1 MTIPLKDFDSV
12 AVESTAHLDR
22 LRALIVG
29 VLGDTAD
36 RCLAVLTAALLES
49 PVAEVTLVGLERF
62 VRSVPKPRELL
73 DLLATAPRS
82 VEVLLKLFAGSPYLT
97 DILLREPSL
106 LRQLTNPNSVG
117 DLRSRQDFVESALA
131 AVALS
136 PESRWAALRRFQ
148 QGELLRIG
156 VCDFLGLLDLR
167 SVTNQLSLLADAL
180 VQASLR
186 LIVSD
191 DGDDHAPAEL
201 PKECGATLRVVS
213 SEADFSSFVSNDEDS
228 RRGASSHNGGLMP
241 QPLHGFA
248 VLAFGKLGGEELNY
262 SSDIDLV
269 FICDGDAAPFDSLA
283 QKLNRALSDVTSH
296 GFLYRVDLRLR
307 PWGNAGPLVVTTAAY
322 LDYLQTQGQL
332 WEKQALLKTR
342 VIAGDFAL
350 GQEFLKQC
358 QPLIFAASAEAVRRS
373 VWQAKKKIEQELQR
387 RGRGWGEVKLGAGT
401 IRDVEFVVQCLQLQH
416 GGAVPEVRSINTLD
430 GLVRLADF
438 GFVQGDE
445 FRELSSAYVFY
456 RVIEHALQLKHS
468 RQTHTLPSE
477 PAELETLARRLD
489 FFDARQLESH
499 FQQHRAGVRRIFEKY
514 VGEADALNYPKRER
528 GGTLQN
534 VSETQPSLWSG
545 LPSPESLGTPALADA
560 AGYKEAGVLCDH
572 RLLDRLSPADP
583 LIVDW
588 QPLDVESGRITIAG
602 FDQLGDLSM
611 ICGLLFVHGFDILSG
626 QVETEEAA
634 VELRAT
640 QKSSLRFLNSF
651 AVRRRSLDAR
661 NTQGVRNTQTDSAM
675 SSPTTA
681 ETSVEWTAFRTE
693 LLDLLKEA
701 QSGRR
706 REAQARL
713 TRRVS
718 EALTDARASG
728 TVQSPVEIEF
738 DNDSHPQTTV
748 IRISAEDTSGFL
760 YELTNAL
767 ALLGVDVRQMVIQTV
782 GSRVQDCLRVTDES
796 GRKLLDARRQ
806 QELRAAIVLIQ
817 HFTDWLPQSPAP
829 EAALLHF
836 QQLLEYELR
845 EPDWLER
852 LASLQRPEVL
862 AALAKLLGVSDF
874 FWEDFLR
881 LQHANLFPVLTD
893 VVGLQRQKMSAELSH
908 ELAEELA
915 AATSFTERRARLNAF
930 KDREMFRIDMRHLAG
945 LAADFESFAAELTE
959 LAEVVLIVACGLVDA
974 ELRSKYGV
982 PMTLEKREECRW
994 CVAALGKL
1002 GGREIGF
1009 ASDIELLFLYAA
1021 DGMTDGRNAIPNAEF
1036 FQHFVELFQKV
1047 IQAKRA
1053 GIFRIDLRL
1062 RPYGRAGSLAVSCE
1076 QFCRY
1081 FAQDGAA
1088 WPFERQSLI
1097 KLRPIAGDVEFGE
1110 ILVAKRDEFIFRD
1123 ARWDAVPVRAMRE
1136 RQVRQLVRAGT
1147 FHAKLSPGALVD
1159 VEYLVQLL
1167 QLAHGGQ
1174 HPSLRTPNALEGLA
1188 ELTRLGVIPNEAF
1201 EPLRSAYLFFRR
1213 LIDALRMAR
1222 GSADDLT
1229 LPGANE
1235 DLFAG
1240 LARRLSCSTSQLAST
1255 VEQHSAAVRYW
1266 ANTLGW
1272 PILPT

>member
-1 MTIPLKDFDSV
+1 MTISDNDSDSV
-12 AVESTAHLDR
+12 DASSSAHLDR
-22 LRALIVG
+22 LRILVEG
-29 VLGDTAD
+29 VLGDAAE
-36 RCLAVLTAALLES
+36 RCLAVLTAALLHS
-49 PVAEVTLVGLERF
+49 PVPEVTLVGLERF
-62 VRSVPKPRELL
+62 VESEPNPRKLLELL
-73 DLLATAPRS
+73 TTAPRS

-106 LRQLTNPNSVG
+106 LSQLTNPNSVG
-117 DLRSRQDFVESALA
+117 DLRSRQDFLESALA

-136 PESRWAALRRFQ
+136 PESHWAALRRFQ

-191 DGDDHAPAEL
+191 AGGNE
-201 PKECGATLRVVS
+201 RS
-213 SEADFSSFVSNDEDS
+213 Q
-228 RRGASSHNGGLMP
+228 AS
-241 QPLHGFA
+241 GFA

-269 FICDGDAAPFDSLA
+269 FICDGDAAPFDTLA
-283 QKLNRALSDVTSH
+283 QKLNRALSDVTPH
-296 GFLYRVDLRLR
+296 GFMYRVDLRLR
-307 PWGNAGPLVVTTAAY
+307 PWGNAGPLIVSTAAY

-342 VIAGDFAL
+342 VIAGDFSL
-350 GQEFLKQC
+350 GNEFLKRC

-416 GGAVPEVRSINTLD
+416 GGATPEVRSINTLD

-438 GFVQGDE
+438 GFVRGDE
-445 FRELSSAYVFY
+445 FRELSSAYIFY

-468 RQTHTLPSE
+468 RQTHTLPND

-489 FFDARQLESH
+489 FFDARQLENH

-514 VGEADALNYPKRER
+514 VGDVEALSNPKRER
-528 GGTLQN
+528 GRLPQN
-534 VSETQPSLWSG
+534 ISESPS
-545 LPSPESLGTPALADA
+545 SLRSIENDGSRSAVLGDAIALADA
-560 AGYKEAGVLCDH
+560 ASDKGRGVASNQ
-572 RLLDRLSPADP
+572 RLFDRLSPTEP

-588 QPLDVESGRITIAG
+588 QPLDADCGQVTIAG

-626 QVETEEAA
+626 QVETEEPFADVA
-634 VELRAT
+634 VT
-640 QKSSLRFLNSF
+640 KKSSLRFLDSF
-651 AVRRRSLDAR
+651 AVRRR
-661 NTQGVRNTQTDSAM
+661 VRSVSDTTTTLTSAMTSASAM
-675 SSPTTA
+675 SEDWA
-681 ETSVEWTAFRTE
+681 AFRTE
-693 LLDLLKEA
+693 LLDLLAEA

-713 TRRVS
+713 ARRVS
-718 EALTDARASG
+718 ESLPDARESG
-728 TVQSPVEIEF
+728 AVQSPVEIEF

-767 ALLGVDVRQMVIQTV
+767 ALLGVDVRQMTIQTI
-782 GSRVQDCLRVTDES
+782 GSRVQDWLQVTDES
-796 GRKLLDARRQ
+796 GRKLLNARRQ

-862 AALAKLLGVSDF
+862 SALARLLGVSDL

-893 VVGLQRQKMSAELSH
+893 VVGLQHQKSSAELSR
-908 ELAEELA
+908 ELTTELSAE
-915 AATSFTERRARLNAF
+915 TSSAGRRLRLNAF

-945 LAADFESFAAELTE
+945 SATDFESFAAELTE
-959 LAEVVLIVACGLVDA
+959 LAEVVLVAACDLVDA
-974 ELRSKYGV
+974 ELRTKYGTPLTATNV
-982 PMTLEKREECRW
+982 VAASEKRGECRW

-1021 DGMTDGRNAIPNAEF
+1021 DGTTNGRNSISNAEY
-1036 FQHFVELFQKV
+1036 FQHFVELFQQV

-1062 RPYGRAGSLAVSCE
+1062 RPHGRAGNLAVSLDE
-1076 QFCRY
+1076 FCRY
-1081 FAQDGAA
+1081 FAHDGSA
-1088 WPFERQSLI
+1088 WPFERQSLL
-1097 KLRPIAGDVEFGE
+1097 KLRPIAGDVEFGQ
-1110 ILVAKRDEFIFRD
+1110 IVVGKRDEFLFRD
-1123 ARWDAVPVRAMRE
+1123 VRWDAVPVRAMRE

-1167 QLAHGGQ
+1167 QLAYGGQ
-1174 HPSLRTPNALEGLA
+1174 HPSLHTPNTLAGLH
-1188 ELTRLGVIPNEAF
+1188 ELTKLRLIPEEAF

-1229 LPGANE
+1229 LPTLNE

-1240 LARRLSCSTSQLAST
+1240 LARRLNCSTSYLAKA
-1255 VEQHSAAVRYW
+1255 VEQHSADVRHW
-1266 ANTLGW
+1266 ATALDW

>member
-1 MTIPLKDFDSV
+1 MTDSDKDSDSMDATSAALV
-12 AVESTAHLDR
+12 DR
-22 LRALIVG
+22 LRILVEG
-29 VLGDTAD
+29 VLGNTAE
-36 RCLAVLTAALLES
+36 RCLAVLTAALLHS
-49 PVAEVTLVGLERF
+49 PVPEVTLVGLERF
-62 VRSVPKPRELL
+62 VESEPNPRKLLELL
-73 DLLATAPRS
+73 TTAPRS

-106 LRQLTNPNSVG
+106 LSQLTNPNSVG

-131 AVALS
+131 VATKT
-136 PESRWAALRRFQ
+136 PESQWAALRRFQ

-191 DGDDHAPAEL
+191 GESAES
-201 PKECGATLRVVS
+201 LR
-213 SEADFSSFVSNDEDS
+213 
-228 RRGASSHNGGLMP
+228 
-241 QPLHGFA
+241 GFA

-269 FICDGDAAPFDSLA
+269 FICDGDAAPFDTLA
-283 QKLNRALSDVTSH
+283 QKLNRALSDVTPH
-296 GFLYRVDLRLR
+296 GFMYRVDLRLR
-307 PWGNAGPLVVTTAAY
+307 PWGNAGPLIVSTAAY

-342 VIAGDFAL
+342 VIAGDLSL
-350 GQEFLKQC
+350 GNEFLKRC
-358 QPLIFAASAEAVRRS
+358 QPLIFAASADAIRRS

-416 GGAVPEVRSINTLD
+416 GGAVAEVRSINTLD

-438 GFVQGDE
+438 GFVRGDE

-468 RQTHTLPSE
+468 RQTHTLPND

-489 FFDARQLESH
+489 FFDARQLECH

-514 VGEADALNYPKRER
+514 VGDADKTPKGERGRSRQDSPQGRTPLLSVEDDGGRSSELVGEIVLTDALDSN
-528 GGTLQN
+528 GT
-534 VSETQPSLWSG
+534 SR
-545 LPSPESLGTPALADA
+545 
-560 AGYKEAGVLCDH
+560 AGEMSIDQ
-572 RLLDRLSPADP
+572 RLLDQLSPSEP

-588 QPLDVESGRITIAG
+588 RPRDVDCGQVTIAG

-611 ICGLLFVHGFDILSG
+611 ICGLLFVHGFDILNG
-626 QVETEEAA
+626 QVETEEHFAE
-634 VELRAT
+634 VTTRKKT
-640 QKSSLRFLNSF
+640 SLRFLDSF
-651 AVRRRSLDAR
+651 VVCRRKRSVSDAAS
-661 NTQGVRNTQTDSAM
+661 TSGSAM
-675 SSPTTA
+675 S
-681 ETSVEWTAFRTE
+681 EEWTAFRTE
-693 LLDLLKEA
+693 LLDLLEEA

-713 TRRVS
+713 ARRVS
-718 EALTDARASG
+718 ETLPDARASG
-728 TVQSPVEIEF
+728 AVQSPVEIEF
-738 DNDSHPQTTV
+738 DNDSHPLTTV

-767 ALLGVDVRQMVIQTV
+767 ALLGVDVRHMLIRTV
-782 GSRVQDCLRVTDES
+782 GSRVQDWLRVTDDS

-862 AALAKLLGVSDF
+862 SVLAKLLGVSDL

-893 VVGLQRQKMSAELSH
+893 VAGLKHQKSSVELSR
-908 ELAEELA
+908 ELSTELSVEASFAERLIQ
-915 AATSFTERRARLNAF
+915 LNAF

-945 LAADFESFAAELTE
+945 SVTDFESFAAELTE
-959 LAEVVLIVACGLVDA
+959 LAEVVLVAACELVDA
-974 ELRSKYGV
+974 ELRTKYGS
-982 PMTLEKREECRW
+982 PRTATSEAAKSEKRGECSW

-1021 DGMTDGRNAIPNAEF
+1021 DGMTNGRNTISNAVY
-1036 FQHFVELFQKV
+1036 FQHFVELFQQA

-1062 RPYGRAGSLAVSCE
+1062 RPHGRAGNLAVSLDE
-1076 QFCRY
+1076 FCRY
-1081 FAQDGAA
+1081 FAHDGSA

-1097 KLRPIAGDVEFGE
+1097 KLRPFAGDVEFGKNV
-1110 ILVAKRDEFIFRD
+1110 VAKRDEILFRD

-1167 QLAHGGQ
+1167 QLTHGGQ
-1174 HPSLRTPNALEGLA
+1174 HPALHTPNTLEGLA
-1188 ELTRLGVIPNEAF
+1188 ALTNLCLIPAEAF
-1201 EPLRSAYLFFRR
+1201 VPLRTAYLFFRR

-1229 LPGANE
+1229 LPTLNE

-1240 LARRLSCSTSQLAST
+1240 LARRLSYSPSQLTKA
-1255 VEQHSAAVRYW
+1255 VEQHSEDVRHW
-1266 ANTLGW
+1266 ATALDW